1 MRFYNRRLAAMGRS
15 RRERGVFGQHNEGQ
29 SDLVGGFNFRL
40 GQLFRTAFD
49 GLWIWLKLELQ
60 EGWRTGTS
68 TPRHSKQTGR
78 FFSARAGN
86 FDNCSDLPENG
97 IARATR

>member
-1 MRFYNRRLAAMGRS
+1 MGRS

-29 SDLVGGFNFRL
+29 KDLVGGFNFRL

-49 GLWIWLKLELQ
+49 GLWLWLKLELQ

-68 TPRHSKQTGR
+68 SQAQPERTGR
-78 FFSARAGN
+78 FFSAKTEDFGKCAG
-86 FDNCSDLPENG
+86 LPENG